1 MAPFIFLANKDNE
14 DRMDCLLILSLT
26 CGLFFVEISRTLFDL
41 DVSYS
46 ALYCRIITNTPI

>member
-14 DRMDCLLILSLT
+14 RQNALILSLT
-26 CGLFFVEISRTLFDL
+26 CGLVEICRTLFDL